1 MSTPSTPEPRKYND
15 AHLMGWAYI
24 NEVRRIAQKGNPYY
38 SISIAVIQG
47 EVESPSYL
55 RIRSCNAHGIQ
66 AVGMVAA
73 LHELMLEHYDGKTRP
88 AKGQQ
93 ELRIR
98 ARFKA
103 SDLEPKPYVDRDNE
117 KQFRLHCRLFELTHV
132 YIDNERCFSDLDV
145 GHSDGHPSHVVHQA
159 PAPRSAPAAD
169 HPPSIAPAQMI
180 SLPMMWGATDNESA
194 MRVSYDVNINT

>member
-1 MSTPSTPEPRKYND
+1 MSIPSTSEPRKFND

-24 NEVRRIAQKGNPYY
+24 NEVRRIAQKGKPYY
-38 SISIAVIQG
+38 SVSIAVIQG

-55 RIRSCNAHGIQ
+55 RIRSCNAHGTQ
-66 AVGMVAA
+66 AVGMVTV
-73 LHELMLEHYDGKTRP
+73 LHELMLKHYGGKTRP

-103 SDLEPKPYVDRDNE
+103 SDLEPKPYVDRENE

-132 YIDNERCFSDLDV
+132 YVDNERCFSDLDV
-145 GHSDGHPSHVVHQA
+145 AHSDAIPSQMTHPAAAPCAPTVADHSPSNT
-159 PAPRSAPAAD
+159 PAPMVSSP
-169 HPPSIAPAQMI
+169 
-180 SLPMMWGATDNESA
+180 LMWGAADNESA
-194 MRVSYDVNINT
+194 MRVSYDVRINT